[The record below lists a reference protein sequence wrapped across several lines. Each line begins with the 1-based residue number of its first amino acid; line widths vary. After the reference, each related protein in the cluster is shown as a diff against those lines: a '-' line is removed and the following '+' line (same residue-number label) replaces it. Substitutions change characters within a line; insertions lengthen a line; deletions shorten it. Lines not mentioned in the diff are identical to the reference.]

1 MVTAHPGDVK
11 LRTRSEDRNDKEFK
25 TNAKSSSEKSFQMLD
40 LDEFVERYDL
50 PEGKKEF
57 ETDETAPLVELH
69 GTTFDPN
76 DLTNVLVEHVTE
88 LASDPPMETGVVA
101 VIDMSETDVEIEA
114 EVHWRGV
121 SSLVY
126 RQRRTEALLAIGEVV
141 REHGASFAVWDAVLN
156 KAGFLEGPRNN
167 NGATELDTSP
177 SYIQS

>member
-1 MVTAHPGDVK
+1 M
-11 LRTRSEDRNDKEFK
+11 
-25 TNAKSSSEKSFQMLD
+25 
-40 LDEFVERYDL
+40 
-50 PEGKKEF
+50 
-57 ETDETAPLVELH
+57 
-69 GTTFDPN
+69 
-76 DLTNVLVEHVTE
+76 
-88 LASDPPMETGVVA
+88 
-101 VIDMSETDVEIEA
+101 

-167 NGATELDTSP
+167 GATELDTSP

>member
-1 MVTAHPGDVK
+1 MERIGWYA
-11 LRTRSEDRNDKEFK
+11 TRVRSDDDRVQVVPNSKFVSNK
-25 TNAKSSSEKSFQMLD
+25 ISNLSRRRHRSIRKSFHLKY
-40 LDEFVERYDL
+40 EDL
-50 PEGKKEF
+50 PKCGAIVAALREKLKSMPDV
-57 ETDETAPLVELH
+57 DENRRLYVYIK
-69 GTTFDPN
+69 
-76 DLTNVLVEHVTE
+76 DLR
-88 LASDPPMETGVVA
+88 
-101 VIDMSETDVEIEA
+101 ETDVEIEA

-126 RQRRTEALLAIGEVV
+126 RQRRTEALLAIGDVV